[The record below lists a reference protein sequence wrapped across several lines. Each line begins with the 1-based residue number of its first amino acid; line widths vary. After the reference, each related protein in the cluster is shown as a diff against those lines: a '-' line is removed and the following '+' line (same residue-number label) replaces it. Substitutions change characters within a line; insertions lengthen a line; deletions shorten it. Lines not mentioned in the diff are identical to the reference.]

1 MNTRDSNSYY
11 FPCQCALLWKNKLR
25 DVDFS
30 RKFYKHKVILIILLW
45 QCVNNM
51 TYYLLLEPS
60 VIIQSM
66 DYNNAIKIISL
77 EAILSLFSPLAA
89 LLADVIYGRFKVL
102 KWSTY
107 IMVAFEFL
115 TLVFIVIMSVV
126 VDKINYTYYIM
137 LGLLVIALSSY
148 YFGNIFFLVNIIQF
162 GIDQLRDSPTQYSV
176 LFIHMFFWSNN
187 FSHLLSKIFS
197 SLSNQEIIL
206 NSYIKIVEIDTTQ
219 LILFEVCLSV
229 STMFSTI
236 ILFLVQRY
244 SNYFFTEKSRGNP
257 YKLVFSVI
265 RFAIKHKQPVRR
277 SAFTY
282 CDDECPSRIDYGKQ
296 IYGGPFTTEQV
307 EDVKSLLN
315 IAKVLI
321 SLGPAYLLDLTS
333 RSIFKHHSIMNG
345 VFSQNY
351 YMKIFLQNDLLT
363 PLFIA
368 ICIPFFVLIK
378 RYFLRI
384 IPNMFKRMGL
394 SIIIANILFLLYL
407 LFSSIVSYNRYT
419 LGDLCSGNASYAL
432 HMNLVDLPAVCMP
445 IVQHILSSLH
455 QMLLCIATWEF
466 ICCQS
471 PQNMKGIL
479 FGLLYSVEAFFQLL
493 SAVFSYIFLSKLKHS
508 LFGCHSGFIFIN
520 LVIGLVSLF
529 IFTVV
534 SRRYKYRKRDDIC
547 NIYQYAENYYS
558 NIH

>member
-1 MNTRDSNSYY
+1 MNTRDSNSYH
-11 FPCQCALLWKNKLR
+11 FPCQRALLWKNKLR
-25 DVDFS
+25 DVDFA

-60 VIIQSM
+60 VIIQRM
-66 DYNNAIKIISL
+66 DGRNAIQYICM
-77 EAILSLFSPLAA
+77 EAILALFSPLAG

-107 IMVAFEFL
+107 IMIAFEFL
-115 TLVFIVIMSVV
+115 ALVFIVIMSVV

-137 LGLLVIALSSY
+137 VGLLVAALLSY

-162 GIDQLRDSPTQYSV
+162 GIDQLRDSPTHYSV

-197 SLSNQEIIL
+197 SLSNHEIIL
-206 NSYIKIVEIDTTQ
+206 NSYTKIVKMDSTQ
-219 LILFEVCLSV
+219 VLSFEVCLSI
-229 STMFSTI
+229 SAIFSTI
-236 ILFLVQRY
+236 ILFIVQRY
-244 SNYFFTEKSRGNP
+244 SNYFFTDKSRGNP

-265 RFAIKHKQPVRR
+265 RYAIKHKQPVRR

-282 CDDECPSRIDYGKQ
+282 CDDERPSRIDYGKQ

-321 SLGPAYLLDLTS
+321 TLGPAFLLDLTGET
-333 RSIFKHHSIMNG
+333 IFKHYRNEH
-345 VFSQNY
+345 FSQNY
-351 YMKIFLQNDLLT
+351 YVKIFLQKDFLSPLL
-363 PLFIA
+363 IA
-368 ICIPFFVLIK
+368 ICIPFFYSMK
-378 RYFLRI
+378 PYFLRI

-394 SIIIANILFLLYL
+394 SIIMANILFLLYL
-407 LFSSIVSYNRYT
+407 LFSSIASYDNRYT
-419 LGDLCSGNASYAL
+419 LGYLCSSNASYAS
-432 HMNLVDLPAVCMP
+432 HISLVDIPVVCMP
-445 IVQHILSSLH
+445 IVQNILSSLH
-455 QMLLCIATWEF
+455 QMLLYIAAWEF

-479 FGLLYSVEAFFQLL
+479 FGLLYSVKAFFQLL
-493 SAVFSYIFLSKLKHS
+493 SAVFSYVFFINWKHR
-508 LFGCHSGFIFIN
+508 LFGCHSGFFLSN
-520 LVIGLVSLF
+520 LVIGLVSLL